1 MEEREL
7 LGKVG
12 ELRDAIAI
20 KAQNIVHKIMPSKVL
35 ALDEIMH
42 TNPLFLKSLSETEK
56 PDFPAILSATEY
68 RSKLQPP
75 TFVEDVDVN
84 VDVGPAPKRR
94 KLSSGYVVSP
104 VSIPSNKCLNEAMSI
119 VKRELIEL
127 SENMNV
133 VKVWIQLNIPRIEGG
148 DNFGV
153 EIQEETVGELGRA
166 EDNAFA
172 LLEQMTKYY
181 VSRAKLVSKVLK
193 YPEIEDYKQSIREL
207 DEKEWINMRLC
218 ISDMR
223 NNYAILYDTV
233 IKNLENLKTPRNS
246 NHMDSLL

>member
-7 LGKVG
+7 LDKVG

-35 ALDEIMH
+35 TLDELMH
-42 TNPLFLKSLSETEK
+42 TSPLFVKPLSEIEK
-56 PDFPAILSATEY
+56 PDFPSILSATEY
-68 RSKLQPP
+68 RSSRQPP
-75 TFVEDVDVN
+75 TFSGEDAEN
-84 VDVGPAPKRR
+84 GPAPKRR
-94 KLSSGYVVSP
+94 KMSSGYIITS

-127 SENMNV
+127 SENVNV

-166 EDNAFA
+166 EDNAFS

-218 ISDMR
+218 VSDLR
-223 NNYAILYDTV
+223 NNYAILYDIV
-233 IKNLENLKTPRNS
+233 IKNLENLKMPRNT